1 MAKLRLCFDIET
13 DGLMPDVSKLWLLVA
28 ADSDTGQIYA
38 FSDYDPDLPSFQEG
52 LDFISTADI
61 LYGHNIIGYDLLVLN
76 HLLGFKLPD
85 TVKVI
90 DTWVLSLL
98 TQYKRKHKHG
108 LAGWGEMLGFPKIEF
123 DDFSKY
129 SQEMKTYC
137 IRDVELNV
145 LVYKQ
150 LATTASKIIKKYP
163 NFVKGMDV
171 EMEFAA
177 IESDIR
183 RKGWKFDM
191 PMAVNLLEDMNA
203 KLSAIELVLE
213 PKIGMRCIKTD
224 GIESKKPAWR
234 KDGCYTVA
242 TVKHFGYS
250 QESGRDDDR
259 PIEGEYCR
267 ISFEQGKIGQIEVVK
282 DYLYSIG
289 WVPDEWNVEKIN
301 GKWVNK
307 SPKITESSLE
317 KLGPEALS
325 ISEFYMIRSRKG
337 ILEGWIN
344 EATKTGRLHG
354 RMWTIGTPTF
364 RCRHEV
370 VANVPSIQ
378 HDKAGNVLLGVA
390 GGYGKEMRTL
400 LHCEDGTS
408 IVGADSAG
416 NQMRGLCHYL
426 ANDEFTDTVINGD
439 VHQRN
444 ADALGTSRKL
454 AKPFLYAF
462 LFGGG
467 AGKLGQILT
476 GTTNAKVGAKAKAA
490 FQESIPGMKKLTDDL
505 EAEYERTST
514 AFGASEAF
522 IRGIDGRLVFVSSPH
537 QVLNY
542 LLQTAEGVTCKA
554 AIVYAKR
561 KIDAE
566 GIMAYPILMYHDEQA
581 WVCKDQDAER
591 IKEILIESY
600 REAPK
605 WFGIECM
612 DGASNI
618 GKRYDEVH

>member
-1 MAKLRLCFDIET
+1 MAMVFDLET
-13 DGLMPDVSKLWLLVA
+13 DGLYPGVSTIWILTMQ
-28 ADSDTGQIYA
+28 DTKTKKIFE
-38 FSDYDPDLPSFQEG
+38 FSDYDPELPSLADG
-52 LDFISTADI
+52 LELLSQQPII
-61 LYGHNIIGYDLLVLN
+61 VGHNICGYDLVVLEQ
-76 HLLGFKLPD
+76 LMDWKPGPD
-85 TVKVI
+85 QKVI
-90 DTWVLSLL
+90 DTWILSLL
-98 TQYKRKHKHG
+98 VQYKRKHKHG
-108 LAGWGEMLGFPKIEF
+108 LEGWGEFFGFPKLPF
-123 DDFSKY
+123 DDFSHY

-145 LVYKQ
+145 MVYKA

-163 NFVKGMDV
+163 SFVTGMDV

-183 RKGWKFDM
+183 RRGWMFDM
-191 PMAVNLLEDMNA
+191 DNAKKLLGEMNA

-224 GIESKKPAWR
+224 GTESKKPAWR

-267 ISFEQGKIGQIEVVK
+267 VSFEQGKIGQIEVVK

-307 SPKITESSLE
+307 SPKITETSLE
-317 KLGPEALS
+317 KLGPEAQS

-337 ILEGWIN
+337 ILEGWIK
-344 EATKTGRLHG
+344 EAESSDGRLHG

-370 VANVPSIQ
+370 VANLPSVK
-378 HDKAGNVLLGVA
+378 HGDNDEVLYGA
-390 GGYGKEMRTL
+390 EGGYGADMRSL
-400 LHCEDGTS
+400 LYCEPGTS

-416 NQMRGLCHYL
+416 NQMRGLCHDL
-426 ANDEFTDTVINGD
+426 NNEEFTNVVINGD

-444 ADALGTSRKL
+444 ADALETSRKL

-490 FQESIPGMKKLTDDL
+490 FQDSIPGMKKLTDDL
-505 EAEYERTST
+505 EAEYERTSS

-522 IRGIDGRLVFVSSPH
+522 IRGLDGRLVFVSSPH

-542 LLQTAEGVTCKA
+542 RLQTTEGITCKA
-554 AIVYAKR
+554 AIVYMKR
-561 KIDAE
+561 ELIKR
-566 GIMAYPILMYHDEQA
+566 GIKHYFIMHYHDEFA
-581 WVCKDQDAER
+581 VICKDEHAE
-591 IKEILIESY
+591 EVAELAVEAFT
-600 REAPK
+600 EAPK
-605 WFGIECM
+605 WFGVTCM
-612 DGASNI
+612 NGAAHI
-618 GKRYDEVH
+618 GKRYNEVH